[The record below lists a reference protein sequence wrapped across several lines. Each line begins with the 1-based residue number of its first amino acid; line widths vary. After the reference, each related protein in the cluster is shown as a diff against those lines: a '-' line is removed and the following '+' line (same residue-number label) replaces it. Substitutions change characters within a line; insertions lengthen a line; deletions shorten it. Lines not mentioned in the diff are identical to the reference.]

1 MQKSDLENERKNERK
16 KERRSSL
23 QKRNEAGT
31 TASILS
37 KERGRNAFLKNEERL
52 MPWTKQLFKTIK
64 LDIFSK
70 MKPLLNNNDA
80 SCCKIKT

>member
-1 MQKSDLENERKNERK
+1 MERK

-31 TASILS
+31 AASIWT

-52 MPWTKQLFKTIK
+52 MLCTLESLINIQDGKFL
-64 LDIFSK
+64 
-70 MKPLLNNNDA
+70 
-80 SCCKIKT
+80 KI